1 MKTNFIR
8 KPEASELIPQDE
20 FVIEKVIKLSNNEFT
35 SFIHNP
41 LLDYDF
47 IKENKDAYH
56 DFEVYC
62 RQIAFMIYNLDY
74 ILDLDVVV
82 IGGGISE
89 QPLLISTIQQEYI
102 KLRNEYE
109 EDEHMPQISD
119 CYLHNDANLLGALY
133 HCLKSTH

>member
-47 IKENKDAYH
+47 IKANKELMRMCH
-56 DFEVYC
+56 
-62 RQIAFMIYNLDY
+62 Q
-74 ILDLDVVV
+74 
-82 IGGGISE
+82 
-89 QPLLISTIQQEYI
+89 LISVLAPY
-102 KLRNEYE
+102 RN
-109 EDEHMPQISD
+109 
-119 CYLHNDANLLGALY
+119 
-133 HCLKSTH
+133 

>member
-47 IKENKDAYH
+47 IKENKELMRIDNNEIYH
-56 DFEVYC
+56 CILVTGVGYDFG
-62 RQIAFMIYNLDY
+62 
-74 ILDLDVVV
+74 ILVN
-82 IGGGISE
+82 SE
-89 QPLLISTIQQEYI
+89 GSSYARYASFIPLLI
-102 KLRNEYE
+102 
-109 EDEHMPQISD
+109 
-119 CYLHNDANLLGALY
+119 
-133 HCLKSTH
+133 LKEMQDGNKN